1 MTDGLNNSNTT
12 AEMVE
17 LVAYIAKNLVDAPD
31 EVKVSAV
38 DNGGETTIEL
48 SVAQDDMG
56 KVIGKQGRIAN
67 AIRAIV
73 HAASVKNGG
82 KYLVDIR

>member
-1 MTDGLNNSNTT
+1 MTDEPNNEKTT
-12 AEMVE
+12 AEIIE
-17 LVAYIAKNLVDAPD
+17 LVSYIAKNLVDAPD
-31 EVKVSAV
+31 EVKVSAAE
-38 DNGGETTIEL
+38 NGGETVIEL
-48 SVAQDDMG
+48 NVAKNDMG

-82 KYLVDIR
+82 KYSVEIR